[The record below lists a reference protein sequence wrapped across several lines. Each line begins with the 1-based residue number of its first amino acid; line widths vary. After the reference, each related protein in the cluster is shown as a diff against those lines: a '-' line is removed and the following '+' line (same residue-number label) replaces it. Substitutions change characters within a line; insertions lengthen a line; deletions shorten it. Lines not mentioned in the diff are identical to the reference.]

1 MVIFVNVCV
10 FHQVWLLSV
19 LEAVKVSPLIEK
31 VSDHKDFK
39 KLLRTR
45 TNVLV
50 LYTETGQRRQNPV
63 VIGIPYMDADFST
76 NTHTTNSLI

>member
-1 MVIFVNVCV
+1 MPLMLSSVMGFC
-10 FHQVWLLSV
+10 QVGLASV

-50 LYTETGQRRQNPV
+50 LYTKTGEMFSHCH
-63 VIGIPYMDADFST
+63 IGLVERGCCF
-76 NTHTTNSLI
+76 